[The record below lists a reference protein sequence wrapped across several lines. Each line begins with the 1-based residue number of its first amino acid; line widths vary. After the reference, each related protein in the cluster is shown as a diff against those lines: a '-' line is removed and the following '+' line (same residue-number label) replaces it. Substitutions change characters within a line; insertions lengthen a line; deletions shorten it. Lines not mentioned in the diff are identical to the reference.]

1 MQTRPLSRTVL
12 IVVALAL
19 LVNAVPVIAQQST
32 QHPDAA
38 TVRQMY
44 GEGVDFNTFLA
55 RAVRRKRLWDS
66 NWAKSD
72 PAEEF
77 VARAQAADAQ
87 RDAAPPHVAT
97 FSILGYDPDTGMV
110 GGAVQS
116 RVFSVGNGVL
126 WGAAN
131 VGMGATQASVDVSY
145 GPQALELL
153 RRGMAPTDIIETI
166 LDNDS
171 DPGYRGRPWPKAGR
185 QFAVMNA
192 AGEVAPHTGPEA
204 DEWAGHVVGEHSS
217 AQGNILAGPAVV
229 QDMVEA
235 FENTEGHLSL
245 RLMAALEAGQAA
257 GGDSRGMQSAAML
270 IVQEDGGVWLNND
283 VVLRL
288 QVDDSE
294 DPIVELRRLVD
305 LAQRRFRFNRR

>member
-1 MQTRPLSRTVL
+1 MNNKISVVAVVL
-12 IVVALAL
+12 ALAL
-19 LVNAVPVIAQQST
+19 TNTASVASQQST
-32 QHPDAA
+32 
-38 TVRQMY
+38 
-44 GEGVDFNTFLA
+44 
-55 RAVRRKRLWDS
+55 
-66 NWAKSD
+66 
-72 PAEEF
+72 EEF
-77 VARAQAADAQ
+77 
-87 RDAAPPHVAT
+87 PPPVAT

-126 WGAAN
+126 WGKAD
-131 VGMGATQASVDVSY
+131 VGMVATQAVVDVSY

-153 RRGMAPTDIIETI
+153 GEGIAPAEITETI
-166 LDNDS
+166 WNNDP
-171 DPGYRGRPWPKAGR
+171 DPGYRNRTWPKAGR
-185 QFAVMNA
+185 QFSVMNA
-192 AGEVAPHTGPEA
+192 EGKVATFTGPEA
-204 DEWAGHVVGEHSS
+204 SDWAGHVIGEYCS
-217 AQGNILAGPAVV
+217 AQGNILAGPRVV
-229 QDMVEA
+229 QDMVTA

-294 DPIVELRRLVD
+294 NPILELRRLVD
-305 LAQRRFRFNRR
+305 IANQRFGPRR

>member
-1 MQTRPLSRTVL
+1 MSAPARQDQR
-12 IVVALAL
+12 
-19 LVNAVPVIAQQST
+19 ST
-32 QHPDAA
+32 TQA
-38 TVRQMY
+38 T
-44 GEGVDFNTFLA
+44 
-55 RAVRRKRLWDS
+55 S
-66 NWAKSD
+66 S
-72 PAEEF
+72 
-77 VARAQAADAQ
+77 
-87 RDAAPPHVAT
+87 DAAPPYVAT

-126 WGAAN
+126 WGEAN
-131 VGMGATQASVDVSY
+131 VGMVATQAIVDVSY

-153 RRGMAPTDIIETI
+153 RQGMAPTDIVETI
-166 LDNDS
+166 LGNDP
-171 DPGYRGRPWPKAGR
+171 DPGYRGQAWPKAGR
-185 QFAVMNA
+185 QFAVMSAN
-192 AGEVAPHTGPEA
+192 GEVATHTGPEA

-229 QDMVEA
+229 QDMVDA

-294 DPIVELRRLVD
+294 DPITELRRLVD
-305 LAQRRFRFNRR
+305 LAQRRFGFNRR